1 MNKED
6 IIPTGKYRGHTVQE
20 VLDTNPQYI
29 LSTAERH
36 HRIVFSDDILEEAQD
51 KVELQE
57 YTQTEMDY
65 QYKNS
70 FTKED

>member
-6 IIPTGKYRGHTVQE
+6 IILTGKYRGHTVQE

-29 LSTAERH
+29 LSTVERH